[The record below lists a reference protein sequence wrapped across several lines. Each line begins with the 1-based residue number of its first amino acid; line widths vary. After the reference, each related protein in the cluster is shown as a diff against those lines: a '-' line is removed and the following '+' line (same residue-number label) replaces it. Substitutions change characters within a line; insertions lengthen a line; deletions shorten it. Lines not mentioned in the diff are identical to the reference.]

1 MKESQ
6 AAKTKSF
13 HPKKVNAGKK
23 IQTLPR
29 KGEYEFLLFFE
40 NRGDYILE
48 NIEIKDVID
57 STFIATDFN
66 IKPTEQNNVNGL
78 EQLIWKFTNVNP
90 MDRIQISYKVLGE
103 HDYQA
108 SDAQFLYN

>member
-1 MKESQ
+1 M
-6 AAKTKSF
+6 
-13 HPKKVNAGKK
+13 N
-23 IQTLPR
+23 
-29 KGEYEFLLFFE
+29 FLLFFE
-40 NRGDYILE
+40 TRGDYILE

-66 IKPTEQNNVNGL
+66 IKPTEQNNVNGI
-78 EQLIWKFTNVNP
+78 EKLIWKFTNVNP

-108 SDAQFLYN
+108 SDSHFLYN